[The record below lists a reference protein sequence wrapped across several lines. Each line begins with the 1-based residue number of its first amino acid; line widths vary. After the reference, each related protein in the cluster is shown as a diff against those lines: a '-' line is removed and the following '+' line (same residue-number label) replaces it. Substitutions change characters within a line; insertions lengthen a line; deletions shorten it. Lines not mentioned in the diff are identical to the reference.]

1 MGGLAREQSEWY
13 FLRDYNGRRSR
24 IKVVGPANQEVH
36 FRVKKTTALRK
47 LMGAYCDRQG
57 QDMSALEF
65 LFDGDR
71 IRPEQTPEELEMDD
85 GDSID
90 AMVKQVG
97 GALACWGSKF
107 TPHLADFGCLLFA
120 RCIRS

>member
-1 MGGLAREQSEWY
+1 MGDTENETKPNVSGEQKE
-13 FLRDYNGRRSR
+13 NQIN

-97 GALACWGSKF
+97 GFAC
-107 TPHLADFGCLLFA
+107 
-120 RCIRS
+120 

>member
-1 MGGLAREQSEWY
+1 MGNAPKTIMGEEGESKPDIKEQ
-13 FLRDYNGRRSR
+13 NQIN

-47 LMGAYCDRQG
+47 LMNAYCERQG
-57 QDMSALEF
+57 QDIASLQF

-71 IRPEQTPEELEMDD
+71 VGENQTPEELEMED

-97 GALACWGSKF
+97 GSL
-107 TPHLADFGCLLFA
+107 
-120 RCIRS
+120 